1 MKLNTKDETKYKYGE
16 DIQDK
21 NSFDTGWKIL
31 NKNCEHKK
39 INKWINKKIKKHKQ
53 VNQPIKK
60 KENNWNT
67 TKEENSSNTNTRQE
81 EKRGRSNLI
90 ID

>member
-60 KENNWNT
+60 RKTIEIRQKRKILQIQT
-67 TKEENSSNTNTRQE
+67 LDKKKREEEAT
-81 EKRGRSNLI
+81 
-90 ID
+90 